1 MIIHYKESFANYEIH
16 FQKELTYMDNFSFV
30 PVNITE
36 KGGKTPHI
44 FQTPL
49 LFSPYGIQT
58 RPNQKQSLDLS
69 FMNKSK
75 DKTLVKFFENLQ
87 KIYKIVQKHY
97 GKEYH
102 VNPFLKKTAFGECL
116 RLKVNGK
123 LAIFDQTKSHI
134 DTISSFSYG
143 WFLIN
148 LHGLWISEKE
158 LWFQWYLV
166 QAKIYEPIH
175 SQEYLF
181 IDDEDSDPP
190 SDSLNKFQHS
200 KSQHNVDDKYSKM
213 LKMGV
218 PKEAVDRQRALDLA
232 QVPIRVQTPQRIPP
246 PPPPPMTPS
255 SRGSSNS
262 TSKAPSVQKITSN
275 ELKSVVLKKSE
286 ERVLGPEIDRDMGY
300 FEPPSLSDIQG
311 MLKKLKPIS

>member
-97 GKEYH
+97 GKDYH

-123 LAIFDQTKSHI
+123 LAIFDQTKSPI

-181 IDDEDSDPP
+181 IDDEDGDTP
-190 SDSLNKFQHS
+190 SDSQNKPP
-200 KSQHNVDDKYSKM
+200 NIVDDKYAKM

-232 QVPIRVQTPQRIPP
+232 QVPVRVQTPQRIPP

-255 SRGSSNS
+255 SRGSSKS

-286 ERVLGPEIDRDMGY
+286 ERVLGPAIDRDMGY

>member
-16 FQKELTYMDNFSFV
+16 FQRELTYMDNFSFV

-58 RPNQKQSLDLS
+58 RPNQKHSLDLS

-75 DKTLVKFFENLQ
+75 DKTLVKFCENLQ
-87 KIYKIVQKHY
+87 KIFKIVQKHY

-102 VNPFLKKTAFGECL
+102 VNPFLKQTAFGDCL

-123 LAIFDQTKSHI
+123 LAIFDQTKSPI

-175 SQEYLF
+175 AQEYLF
-181 IDDEDSDPP
+181 IDEESDPP
-190 SDSLNKFQHS
+190 FDSQS
-200 KSQHNVDDKYSKM
+200 KSPNKVDDKYAKM

-232 QVPIRVQTPQRIPP
+232 QVPVRVQTPQRIPP

-255 SRGSSNS
+255 SGGSSNS
-262 TSKAPSVQKITSN
+262 TGKAPSVQKITSN
-275 ELKSVVLKKSE
+275 DLKSVVLKKSE
-286 ERVLGPEIDRDMGY
+286 ERVLGPAIDRDMGY

-311 MLKKLKPIS
+311 MLKKLKPISQS